1 MGQHLPLSPRAGGD
15 GMREATLFYCLY
27 IVGSPCRPAAVLF
40 TRVTVYVND
49 SLVLRENLGMRGVLT
64 EEAFCQVSVYLK
76 KMETVSKVLSWL
88 LRESKLSW
96 LRATSAF
103 TAVTW
108 WEWG

>member
-49 SLVLRENLGMRGVLT
+49 SLVLRENLGVRGGAMQGADGCYLLSIVQPQKQGRVL
-64 EEAFCQVSVYLK
+64 FS
-76 KMETVSKVLSWL
+76 
-88 LRESKLSW
+88 
-96 LRATSAF
+96 
-103 TAVTW
+103 
-108 WEWG
+108 G